1 MLLIFFF
8 WSAAILW
15 ILSLRKINFM
25 GFKFHF
31 FWEIAFEIIKSE
43 SEKIEAFL
51 IFCIIESKAS
61 TFYDKAV
68 NDQNLL

>member
-1 MLLIFFF
+1 
-8 WSAAILW
+8 
-15 ILSLRKINFM
+15 M

-51 IFCIIESKAS
+51 IFYIIESKAS
-61 TFYDKAV
+61 AFYDKAM